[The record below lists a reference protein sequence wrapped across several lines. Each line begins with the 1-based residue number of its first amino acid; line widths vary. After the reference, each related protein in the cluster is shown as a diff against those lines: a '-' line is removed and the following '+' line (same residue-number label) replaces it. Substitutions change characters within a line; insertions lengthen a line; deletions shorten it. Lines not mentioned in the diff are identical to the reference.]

1 MIREYDKSPT
11 ADPAVGA
18 RPTAGFTAAQRVNAD
33 QRSSEGLD
41 DHRSFA
47 DLLKNLR
54 DETTALV
61 RQEVAL
67 AKTEM
72 SEKAA
77 KFGRNAGYLGAGG
90 MLAHAG
96 LIVLLLGLSALLYAG
111 LVEAGLSHMTSGW
124 LALLIVGAVVAAIG
138 YGMAQ
143 KAISTF
149 KRETLVPEKTVK
161 SLKENQEWLSHKT
174 TG

>member
-1 MIREYDKSPT
+1 MIREFENTTGDGAVQPAAT
-11 ADPAVGA
+11 ADF
-18 RPTAGFTAAQRVNAD
+18 RTESRLAGDRCPPE
-33 QRSSEGLD
+33 RMD

-54 DETTALV
+54 DETTTLV

-77 KFGRNAGYLGAGG
+77 KFGRNAGYMGVGG
-90 MLAHAG
+90 VLAHAG
-96 LIVLLLGLSALLYAG
+96 AIILLLGLSALLYAG

-124 LALLIVGAVVAAIG
+124 LAPLIVGAVVAIIG
-138 YGMAQ
+138 YALAQ
-143 KAISTF
+143 KAINAF
-149 KRETLVPEKTVK
+149 KHETLVPEKTVK
-161 SLKENQEWLSHKT
+161 SLKENQQWLSNKAT
-174 TG
+174 A